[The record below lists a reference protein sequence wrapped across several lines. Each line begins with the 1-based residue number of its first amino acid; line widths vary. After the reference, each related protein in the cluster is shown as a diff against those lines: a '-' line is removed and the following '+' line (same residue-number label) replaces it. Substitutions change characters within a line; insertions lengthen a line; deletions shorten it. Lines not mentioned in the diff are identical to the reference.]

1 MRNGLR
7 RMQTSTTQVQS
18 ITIKEQEMGYFA
30 QVDQDIQDI
39 DAKLDE
45 IEELIAGLPI
55 RPGQKR
61 VIVQK
66 IYDLYEEIESAV
78 EVSAVDFE

>member
-1 MRNGLR
+1 
-7 RMQTSTTQVQS
+7 
-18 ITIKEQEMGYFA
+18 MGYFSE
-30 QVDQDIQDI
+30 VDIDIQTI

-45 IEELIAGLPI
+45 IEEIVAGLPI

-66 IYDLYEEIESAV
+66 IYDLYTEIEGAV
-78 EVSAVDFE
+78 ELSAVDYE